1 MSRLR
6 GLPGGD
12 PPSAGDRVTELWRD
26 HAWRVQAYAMR
37 HADPHDAQEVVA
49 DTFLV
54 AVRRVD
60 DIPVDPLPWLLVV
73 ARNVLRNQ
81 QRAARR
87 RRSAESA
94 LERLA
99 RVARTDGADEAVA
112 QRDAML
118 VALNNLEP
126 KEREALLLTGWDGL
140 APADAAR
147 VAGCG
152 KAAFKMRLSRARRKL
167 TALVGGHTT
176 VREAGIAEDGPRNN
190 RTAARRTR

>member
-1 MSRLR
+1 
-6 GLPGGD
+6 
-12 PPSAGDRVTELWRD
+12 
-26 HAWRVQAYAMR
+26 MR

>member
-1 MSRLR
+1 
-6 GLPGGD
+6 
-12 PPSAGDRVTELWRD
+12 
-26 HAWRVQAYAMR
+26 MR
-37 HADPHDAQEVVA
+37 HVTPHDAQEVVA

-54 AVRRVD
+54 AVRRLD
-60 DIPVDPLPWLLVV
+60 DIPADPLPWLLVV
-73 ARNVLRNQ
+73 ARNILRNQ

-94 LERLA
+94 LEHLA
-99 RVARTDGADEAVA
+99 RVARTDGADHAVA

-118 VALNNLEP
+118 VALNRLEP

-147 VAGCG
+147 VAGCS

-167 TALVGGHTT
+167 TVLVGGYTI
-176 VREAGIAEDGPRNN
+176 VREAAVVEGGPMNK
-190 RTAARRTR
+190 RTAARRAR

>member
-1 MSRLR
+1 
-6 GLPGGD
+6 
-12 PPSAGDRVTELWRD
+12 
-26 HAWRVQAYAMR
+26 MR

-54 AVRRVD
+54 AVRRLD
-60 DIPVDPLPWLLVV
+60 HIPVDPLPWLLVV
-73 ARNVLRNQ
+73 ARNILRNQ

-94 LERLA
+94 LENLA

-112 QRDAML
+112 RRDAML

-147 VAGCG
+147 VAGCS

-167 TALVGGHTT
+167 TVLVGGYTIGSQ
-176 VREAGIAEDGPRNN
+176 AGTAKGGPSNN
-190 RTAARRTR
+190 RTAARRAR